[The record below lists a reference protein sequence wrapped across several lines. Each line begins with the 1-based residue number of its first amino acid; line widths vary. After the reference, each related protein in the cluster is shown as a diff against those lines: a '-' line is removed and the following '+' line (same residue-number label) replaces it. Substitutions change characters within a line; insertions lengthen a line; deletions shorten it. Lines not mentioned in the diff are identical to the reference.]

1 MHLGLCDTAIPSLL
15 GFICWNKMPGNTSL
29 RVFTPRGQTLFGV
42 FTVSD
47 KDESCEEMSV
57 PSSPQNEAIQH
68 SSVSTSNGVS
78 SSSSGP
84 AISAPSS
91 AATSNQSTEESQPR
105 RVAAK
110 SQPSGSWSS
119 TLELLPLQSLTNRG
133 KGFSLFGSYS
143 FFFFFNFSL
152 NVFRL
157 LCFVLYRL
165 LNAMF
170 SLQLKKTKGQ
180 AL

>member
-15 GFICWNKMPGNTSL
+15 GFICWNKMPGNANL
-29 RVFTPRGQTLFGV
+29 RVFKPRGQTLFGV

-47 KDESCEEMSV
+47 VKDESCEEMSV

-78 SSSSGP
+78 SSSSIP

-91 AATSNQSTEESQPR
+91 AAASNQSTEESQPR
-105 RVAAK
+105 RGATK

-119 TLELLPLQSLTNRG
+119 TLERCCL
-133 KGFSLFGSYS
+133 FSRSDKQRKRILSVRTVHFLIYPWM
-143 FFFFFNFSL
+143 
-152 NVFRL
+152 
-157 LCFVLYRL
+157 LCFL
-165 LNAMF
+165 F
-170 SLQLKKTKGQ
+170 
-180 AL
+180 ALFCTL